1 GALLDFDYREVQV
14 AQAIISNARSVML
27 VADSTKFRRSAP
39 VRIADI
45 SQINTF
51 VTDVALPARLAEICQ
66 ARDIQVVEANPGARD
81 ADEADTELPPAHTSV
96 P

>member
-1 GALLDFDYREVQV
+1 
-14 AQAIISNARSVML
+14 ML

-51 VTDVALPARLAEICQ
+51 VTDAALPARLAEICHT
-66 ARDIQVVEANPGARD
+66 RGIQVVEAMPGSLE
-81 ADEADTELPPAHTSV
+81 ADEAETEPRSSV
-96 P
+96 G